1 VRLVRRF
8 PLMLC
13 PRWTAIQTQPIALA
27 DVGDVL
33 ARVVADPALSG
44 TVLEVGGPDVL
55 SYRG

>member
-1 VRLVRRF
+1 
-8 PLMLC
+8 MLC